1 MLFRF
6 SYNIVFFLITYIVP
20 LTLMA
25 ACYSRMG
32 AHLWGKKTI
41 GEENETL
48 RQNYQKKKKVTFQ
61 IELSTDML
69 RKLGVISFDIF
80 GL

>member
-1 MLFRF
+1 
-6 SYNIVFFLITYIVP
+6 
-20 LTLMA
+20 
-25 ACYSRMG
+25 MG